1 MRIALSTDLLDERP
15 NTWPAPPGGFSST
28 KVLGPDSDFPRGR
41 RQKGKRQRGDGSKE
55 KEQRDGH
62 DSDGNQGDLWL
73 DRGLSSGRKGFSV
86 EELEA
91 ERAKKKRAKTSP
103 ES

>member
-1 MRIALSTDLLDERP
+1 MRLALSTDLLDERP

-41 RQKGKRQRGDGSKE
+41 RKGKKQKRQRDVKP
-55 KEQRDGH
+55 KEQRH
-62 DSDGNQGDLWL
+62 DDSEGGSWL

-86 EELEA
+86 EELEQ
-91 ERAKKKRAKTSP
+91 ERSRKKAKT
-103 ES
+103 ESSAGA